1 VCLQL
6 YNEELFD
13 LLDVTK
19 DPTEKV
25 SISATVY
32 KSKSYKSVAHI
43 CDFV

>member
-1 VCLQL
+1 MRLQL

-25 SISATVY
+25 SILA
-32 KSKSYKSVAHI
+32 KK
-43 CDFV
+43 